1 MSYLNLVPTEVMVP
15 TASVLCN
22 GIHYL
27 VVASVLSNE
36 IRYLPYLNLVPTEV
50 MVPTASV
57 LCNGIRY
64 LVVVP
69 TASVLC
75 NGIRYLMERNPV
87 PNEFLVPTV

>member
-1 MSYLNLVPTEVMVP
+1 MKREALQMYHKIFFVGGVS
-15 TASVLCN
+15 
-22 GIHYL
+22 
-27 VVASVLSNE
+27 ASVLSNE

-57 LCNGIRY
+57 LCNGICY

-75 NGIRYLMERNPV
+75 NGIRYLV
-87 PNEFLVPTV
+87 

>member
-1 MSYLNLVPTEVMVP
+1 MYHKIFFVGGVS
-15 TASVLCN
+15 
-22 GIHYL
+22 
-27 VVASVLSNE
+27 ASVLSNE

-50 MVPTASV
+50 MVPTVSV